1 MKATLFKLA
10 DIPESGAA
18 KIDFFGREALV
29 YKADGQPR
37 AVVNTCT
44 HLGGPLEL
52 KEGKLVCA
60 WHGARF
66 DAATGATVSGPAGTC
81 PHALVLPTRVEDGA
95 LNYVW
100 GE

>member
-1 MKATLFKLA
+1 MKAPLCKLA
-10 DIPESGAA
+10 DIPVSGAA

-29 YKADGQPR
+29 YLSDGEPR
-37 AVVNTCT
+37 AVVNACT
-44 HLGGPLEL
+44 HLGGPLDL
-52 KEGKLVCA
+52 KNGRLECA

-66 DAATGATVSGPAGTC
+66 DAASGAVQSGPAGTC
-81 PHALVLPTRVEDGA
+81 EHALMLPTRVEDGV

>member
-1 MKATLFKLA
+1 MKSPLCKLA

-37 AVVNTCT
+37 AVVNVCT

-52 KEGKLVCA
+52 KDGALVCA
-60 WHGARF
+60 WHDARF
-66 DAATGATVSGPAGTC
+66 DPASGATIRGPAGTC
-81 PHALVLPTRVEDGA
+81 PHALMLPTQIVDGT
-95 LNYVW
+95 LTYVY

>member
-1 MKATLFKLA
+1 MKAVLCKLA
-10 DIPESGAA
+10 DIPVEGAA

-29 YKADGQPR
+29 YRAAGQPR

-52 KEGKLVCA
+52 KDGQLACG

-66 DAATGATVSGPAGTC
+66 DAAGGTTLSGPKGTC
-81 PHALVLPTRVEDGA
+81 PHLLMLPTTVEDGV
-95 LNYVW
+95 LTYVF

>member
-1 MKATLFKLA
+1 MKTPLCKLA

-29 YKADGQPR
+29 YKAAGRPM
-37 AVVNTCT
+37 AVVNVCT

-52 KEGKLVCA
+52 KDGHLVCG

-66 DAATGATVSGPAGTC
+66 DPVSGAMISGPVGTC
-81 PHALVLPTRVEDGA
+81 PHALVLPTQVVDGA
-95 LNYVW
+95 LTYVY
-100 GE
+100 GK